1 MNAKFY
7 LNLAN
12 FDSFV
17 ANVLVYFLV
26 LMGLNN
32 LAVYQNWQI
41 WSMGQND
48 NDEDGKDKLVKMGEK
63 ESPVRG
69 QV

>member
-1 MNAKFY
+1 MA
-7 LNLAN
+7 
-12 FDSFV
+12 
-17 ANVLVYFLV
+17 
-26 LMGLNN
+26 G
-32 LAVYQNWQI
+32 YQNWQI
-41 WSMGQND
+41 WGMGQND

>member
-1 MNAKFY
+1 
-7 LNLAN
+7 
-12 FDSFV
+12 
-17 ANVLVYFLV
+17 
-26 LMGLNN
+26 MGLNN
-32 LAVYQNWQI
+32 VAMYQNWQI
-41 WSMGQND
+41 WGMGQND